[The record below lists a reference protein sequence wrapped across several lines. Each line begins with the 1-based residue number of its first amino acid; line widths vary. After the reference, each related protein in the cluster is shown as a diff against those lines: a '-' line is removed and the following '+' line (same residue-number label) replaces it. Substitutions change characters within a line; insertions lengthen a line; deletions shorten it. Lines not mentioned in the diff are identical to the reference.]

1 MSTFL
6 VNGTLNRLTDLA
18 ASARE
23 HADRATDLGMP
34 FSASELLKAA
44 SAIDATR
51 ATLIEDGDD
60 GLDAAWAYLDTA
72 TVLVARWAVILDR
85 TDDARMAKRA

>member
-1 MSTFL
+1 MSTL
-6 VNGTLNRLTDLA
+6 VNGTLIRLADLA

-23 HADRATDLGMP
+23 HAGRANDLGMP

-44 SAIDATR
+44 SAIDAAR

-60 GLDAAWAYLDTA
+60 GLDTA

-85 TDDARMAKRA
+85 TDDARAAKHA